1 MDTLQMPTRAPAF
14 FRTFPAVTGFL
25 DSAWQTA
32 TSSWL
37 AGLAGNNSR
46 QLQALRAYVLAALA
60 DCTSNEAAR
69 LRRRVQ
75 LASSVR
81 RMLELRESLFN
92 GIARAQCQNAATRFL
107 VRFDQLAPRRAR
119 AFAHAHR
126 SRGNHHAA

>member
-14 FRTFPAVTGFL
+14 SRSFPALTGFL

-32 TSSWL
+32 TGGWL
-37 AGLAGNNSR
+37 AGLTGNNSR
-46 QLQALRAYVLAALA
+46 QLETLRTYAIASLA
-60 DCTSNEAAR
+60 DCTSTEADR
-69 LRRRVQ
+69 LRRRVR
-75 LASSVR
+75 LATSVR

-107 VRFDQLAPRRAR
+107 VRFDQLAPRRAH
-119 AFAHAHR
+119 AFANARH